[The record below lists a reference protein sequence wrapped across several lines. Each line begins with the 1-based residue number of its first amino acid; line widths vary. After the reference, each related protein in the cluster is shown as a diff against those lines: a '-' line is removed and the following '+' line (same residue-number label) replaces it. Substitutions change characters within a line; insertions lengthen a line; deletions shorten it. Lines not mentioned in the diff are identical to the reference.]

1 MTSRRSASDST
12 TSAKAVMAKALETID
27 APDHEPLFD
36 GALPYWKEILSARAN
51 TDWPAEDLTLAAKL
65 ANLMLMHRKSQTQLH
80 EDGPVSETQGGNPMA
95 NPLVTITKTYMSD
108 IKAIRTD
115 LQIHG
120 RGKNGEAR
128 DVGKRRGQR
137 RAVQKKIEGT
147 ADKAGLFAGE

>member
-1 MTSRRSASDST
+1 MARKSASDSA
-12 TSAKAVMAKALETID
+12 TSAVDVMAKALAKIVPP
-27 APDHEPLFD
+27 AHEPLFE
-36 GALPYWKEILSARAN
+36 GAEPYWVEILSARAN

-65 ANLMLMHRKSQTQLH
+65 ANLMLMHREAQTELH
-80 EDGPVSETQGGNPMA
+80 EAGATVTTQGGNVAA

-137 RAVQKKIEGT
+137 KSMQKNIEGT
-147 ADKAGLFAGE
+147 ASKPGLFAGE